1 MGPLLFL
8 MFVNEL
14 PYWIKNEIRMFA
26 DDTKIWCRIKT
37 ETDSATLQED
47 LDNLIAW
54 SNTWQLKS
62 NAEKYKV
69 MHIGHS
75 CKTDYFM
82 ADGSTEKR
90 KLATVPEERDL
101 GIIIRADLKPSS
113 QCNESATTARRI
125 IGMVRRNFKYLDIED
140 FKAGL
145 NEFPLF

>member
-1 MGPLLFL
+1 
-8 MFVNEL
+8 
-14 PYWIKNEIRMFA
+14 MFA

-54 SNTWQLKS
+54 SNTWQLKF
-62 NAEKYKV
+62 NAEKCKV

-75 CKTDYFM
+75 CKTDYLM
-82 ADGSTEKR
+82 ADGSAEKR
-90 KLATVPEERDL
+90 KLATVAEERDV

-113 QCNESATTARRI
+113 QCNKSATTARRI

-140 FKAGL
+140 FNL
-145 NEFPLF
+145 IYNTYIRPHLELSLIHISEPTRPY